1 MKRLMCAAMA
11 GITALTSI
19 VMTVPAAAEE
29 KTNRYGDF
37 EYKINGS
44 EVAITKYVGDDSSV
58 YIPDYIDG
66 RKVTEIGEGAFALLD
81 EHNEAI
87 ENEKLTHVRLPAY
100 LESIGREAFYH
111 TTSLESIVLPA
122 SLKEVGYFAFEGSGI
137 SELVIGSDLKLADNS
152 FAECVNL
159 STVSLYP
166 NTTWYT
172 NYYTGTPFRSTTG
185 MSDVYYLGN
194 GKESDFVGYFAVG
207 YPSTIGD
214 ANFYAFNEFEYYGVS
229 VQKFDPHDTHALV
242 TFNTNGGDTANTQ
255 IYALKGQMVSEAIP
269 PEKKDCEFVGWYDNK
284 ACTHLYHTFL
294 RLMEQIRNRE
304 FTPNIVYR
312 GEEPVEYGVFPYQQ
326 FGSEYRSEIFDSV
339 SVMLE
344 TYYATKSL
352 LTRIHQKSSD
362 LRRVVQTALERNRKK
377 YNIQKKQ
384 LNDTAKKDKFK
395 VYGELINT
403 YGYGLEEGCKSF
415 KALNYYTN
423 EEITIPLDPTLT
435 PAQNSKKY
443 FDKYGK
449 LKRTEEAVTQQI
461 ADTESEISHL
471 ESISNALDIARSE
484 SDLSQIKEEL
494 TEYGYIKRHYTNK
507 KGQKAQPKS
516 KPLHYISSDG
526 FDIYVG
532 KNNFQ
537 NDELTFKFA
546 TGNDW
551 WFHAKKMAGSHVV
564 VRTKDGELP
573 DRTFEEAGR
582 LAAWYSKGHSAPKVE
597 IDYIQKKHV
606 KKPAGAKPGFVVYYT
621 NYSLMASPDISDL
634 KEVTE

>member
-1 MKRLMCAAMA
+1 MAFDGITVSALVAEIDDNLKGGRINKIAQPENDELLITGKGANGQKRLLLSASASLPL
-11 GITALTSI
+11 IYFTDKNRISPLTAPNFCMLLRKHIGSARILDVKQPGMERVVEFELEHLNELGDPCRKRLIMELMGKHSNIIFCDEKGMILDSI
-19 VMTVPAAAEE
+19 KHVSSHM
-29 KTNRYGDF
+29 
-37 EYKINGS
+37 
-44 EVAITKYVGDDSSV
+44 SSV
-58 YIPDYIDG
+58 
-66 RKVTEIGEGAFALLD
+66 REV
-81 EHNEAI
+81 
-87 ENEKLTHVRLPAY
+87 LP
-100 LESIGREAFYH
+100 GREYFIPNTRDKENPLTVSEEEFTQHICKKPVNISKALY
-111 TTSLESIVLPA
+111 TSL
-122 SLKEVGYFAFEGSGI
+122 
-137 SELVIGSDLKLADNS
+137 
-152 FAECVNL
+152 
-159 STVSLYP
+159 
-166 NTTWYT
+166 
-172 NYYTGTPFRSTTG
+172 TG
-185 MSDVYYLGN
+185 MSPVMAEEICYRASIDG
-194 GKESDFVGYFAVG
+194 SDA
-207 YPSTIGD
+207 SQSLD
-214 ANFYAFNEFEYYGVS
+214 
-229 VQKFDPHDTHALV
+229 
-242 TFNTNGGDTANTQ
+242 
-255 IYALKGQMVSEAIP
+255 EA
-269 PEKKDCEFVGWYDNK
+269 

-339 SVMLE
+339 SVM
-344 TYYATKSL
+344 
-352 LTRIHQKSSD
+352 
-362 LRRVVQTALERNRKK
+362 
-377 YNIQKKQ
+377 
-384 LNDTAKKDKFK
+384 NDTAKKDKFK

-449 LKRTEEAVTQQI
+449 LKRTEEAVTEQI
-461 ADTESEISHL
+461 TDTESEISHL

-551 WFHAKKMAGSHVV
+551 WFHAKKMAGSHVI